1 MTQDALLGKGVRVL
15 VLGSGKAGHEA
26 NALGVAEALGAPY
39 ELRRVD
45 PRKLYVWLAPF
56 GPVDPRDRAAQA
68 GSPLSEPFPD
78 IVIACGRVTVP
89 YVRALKRAAGARA
102 FAVFLQDP
110 RFSRATMDLIWA
122 PEHDRLHGP
131 NVITTLTSPH
141 PFSPRRLA
149 AARAA
154 PDLRLA
160 ALPRPRCAVMLGG
173 PSGAQHFTPADVARL
188 RQAIRAIAAQGF
200 CVMATPS
207 RRTPPEMLAAVREGL
222 GDAPGF
228 VWDGTGDNPY
238 ASILAL
244 ADAALV
250 TGDSANMVG
259 EATATGAPVYV
270 FEPSG
275 GGSDKLASTIE
286 SLERRGAVRR
296 FAGAIEPFSYQPIDS
311 SGEIAG
317 EIARRFLASRAGAA

>member
-1 MTQDALLGKGVRVL
+1 
-15 VLGSGKAGHEA
+15 LGSGKAGHEA

-56 GPVDPRDRAAQA
+56 GPVDPRDRAGRA
-68 GSPLSEPFPD
+68 GWLSTRPFPD

-89 YVRALKRAAGARA
+89 YVRAFKRAAGARI

-110 RFSRATMDLIWA
+110 RFSRAMMDMIWA
-122 PEHDRLHGP
+122 PEHDRLRGP
-131 NVITTLTSPH
+131 NVIATLTSPH
-141 PFSPRRLA
+141 PFSPRCLA

-154 PDLRLA
+154 PDARLA
-160 ALPRPRCAVMLGG
+160 ALPAPRCAVALGG
-173 PSGAQHFTPADVARL
+173 PSAAQHFTPDDVARL
-188 RQAIRAIAAQGF
+188 RAAVRAIAAQGF
-200 CVMATPS
+200 SVMATPS
-207 RRTPPEMLAAVREGL
+207 RRTPSELLAAVREGL

-228 VWDGTGDNPY
+228 IWDGTGDNPY

-275 GGSDKLASTIE
+275 GGSNKLAAAIAA
-286 SLERRGAVRR
+286 LERLGAVRR
-296 FAGAIEPFSYQPIDS
+296 FAGAIERFSYQPIDS
-311 SGEIAG
+311 SGEIAR
-317 EIARRFLASRAGAA
+317 EIARRFAASRATAA

>member
-1 MTQDALLGKGVRVL
+1 VTQDALLGEGVRVL

-26 NALGVAEALGAPY
+26 NARGVAEALGAPF
-39 ELRRVD
+39 EWRRVD
-45 PRKLYVWLAPF
+45 PRKLFVWLAPF
-56 GPVDPRDRAAQA
+56 GPADPKDRAGGA

-78 IVIACGRVTVP
+78 IVIACGRATVP
-89 YVRALKRAAGARA
+89 YVRALKRAGGARV

-110 RFSRATMDLIWA
+110 RFARASMDLIWV
-122 PEHDRLHGP
+122 PEHDRLRGP
-131 NVITTLTSPH
+131 NVIATLTSPH

-154 PDLRLA
+154 PDSRLA
-160 ALPRPRCAVMLGG
+160 GLPRPRCAVVLGG

-188 RQAIRAIAAQGF
+188 REATQAIVAQGF
-200 CVMATPS
+200 SVMATPS
-207 RRTPPEMLAAVREGL
+207 RRTPPELLNAVRKGL
-222 GDAPGF
+222 GAAPGF

-275 GGSDKLASTIE
+275 GGSNKLASTIDA
-286 SLERRGAVRR
+286 LVRLGAVRR
-296 FAGAIEPFSYQPIDS
+296 FAGAIEPFSYPPIDS

-317 EIARRFLASRAGAA
+317 EIARRFLASRAARA

>member
-1 MTQDALLGKGVRVL
+1 MRDALRGKGVRVL

-39 ELRRVD
+39 ELRRVE
-45 PRKLYVWLAPF
+45 PRRLFVWLAPF
-56 GPVDPRDRAAQA
+56 GPVDPRDKPGRA
-68 GSPLSEPFPD
+68 GSPLREPFPD
-78 IVIACGRVTVP
+78 IVIACGRATVP
-89 YVRALKRAAGARA
+89 YVRALKRAAGGRA

-110 RFSRATMDLIWA
+110 RYSRSVMDLIWA

-131 NVITTLTSPH
+131 NVIATLTSPH
-141 PFSPRRLA
+141 PFSPKRLA

-154 PDLRLA
+154 PDARLA
-160 ALPRPRCAVMLGG
+160 ALPRPRCAVILGG
-173 PSGAQHFTPADVARL
+173 PSAAQHFTAADVARL
-188 RQAIRAIAAQGF
+188 RQAIGAIAAQGYG
-200 CVMATPS
+200 VMATPS
-207 RRTPPEMLAAVREGL
+207 RRTPPELLNAVREGL

-228 VWDGTGDNPY
+228 VWDGTGENPY

-275 GGSDKLASTIE
+275 GGSTKLAAAIDA
-286 SLERRGAVRR
+286 LERLGVVRR